1 MAQNIVYDSNQEKY
15 VLNVDKLDKF
25 MSMCMNILIDR
36 KNLLN
41 EKIMHTINS
50 WNSYQVLLISPIAN
64 KIYTHLKVKDLL
76 NQGFRVVY

>member
-1 MAQNIVYDSNQEKY
+1 VAQNIVYDSNQEKY